1 MATAQY
7 RIFLNS
13 NNFSDNFEGYIMT
26 DLEKYVIADFGV
38 HTVQNYNQKKITIKA
53 NTEMPSCITLK
64 LLCED
69 PIEMS
74 RSEIDKRLLEY
85 FDYIFENY
93 FEGKIKYTHFASEA
107 KKIRQQNCVSW
118 DLALLLAHVEDKE
131 LRANIIENLYFA
143 GMMPLTR
150 DIIHILKNGSQKAKK
165 RTIRDLISTES
176 FEGLQIQRRGRK
188 YITAISNYLLR
199 CS

>member
-1 MATAQY
+1 MLDY
-7 RIFLNS
+7 RIFFNQKS
-13 NNFSDNFEGYIMT
+13 FKKDEFEGYVMA

-38 HTVQNYNQKKITIKA
+38 HTVQSYNEKKITIKA
-53 NTEMPSCITLK
+53 NTEISSCVTVE
-64 LLCED
+64 LLCGEE
-69 PIEMS
+69 IEIS
-74 RSEIDKRLLEY
+74 RNVIDKSLLDY

-131 LRANIIENLYFA
+131 LRYTIIEDLYFSS
-143 GMMPLTR
+143 MMPLTKEN
-150 DIIHILKNGSQKAKK
+150 IHILKNGSQKAKK
-165 RTIRDLISTES
+165 RIICDLISNES
-176 FEGLQIQRRGRK
+176 FEGLQVQKRGRK
-188 YITAISNYLLR
+188 YITALSNYLLR